1 MSKQKLLLIPMISSI
16 SSLVLLT
23 SCSKI
28 ENTKITE
35 SISENKPDSE
45 NNATRESNTS
55 LNDNKDNKLI
65 NPTVQQNQTSLFKI
79 IEPKTI
85 YKEIYDRTF
94 ALKFL
99 TKLPGNE
106 GILDNNQGTGW
117 LLDYHKFKNA
127 NNKYKLFIATNLH
140 VLSHFSNS
148 LSKELNS
155 KLNYYDSQS
164 DKKVLGIA
172 LGKTEKPVNDFNHV
186 PNNNP
191 SVDRAKNNSWNANY
205 YGNTIPTGEH
215 NRWESIS
222 HKTTPTEAISSPK
235 IVFAALD
242 FMKKEAFLKY
252 QDKLNEVVKE
262 FGTRKLQEKSD
273 YEYKYAWEDLNRVS
287 NVPMMVDFGIFEI
300 DVDLDKA
307 DETLKQWVK
316 EAIDG
321 VDNYLSRLSKTAAL
335 PNQNKDVSKYLQ
347 TVDYVS
353 AFKTQKHPNNLTK
366 AKDVYIAGYP
376 VDGKVAWWM
385 QNNPSERYKMQD
397 EKQNQS
403 MKFDFS
409 KFDPSKPFP
418 ILPHNFPFRRK
429 PTEGFSENNVEEKI
443 STITPTIFDS
453 YWGRVLAAWYGF
465 QYNVNFSSLYYGASW
480 SLAYNE
486 YGQMI
491 GIYNGVSSN
500 VKFGDLLK
508 NGSIAPFLQS
518 SNIEAGENTI
528 YAYNLIDGTNKTQF
542 GMQKNSFRENL
553 RVIYPNGFED
563 GSKETKLFDKG
574 Y

>member
-1 MSKQKLLLIPMISSI
+1 M
-16 SSLVLLT
+16 
-23 SCSKI
+23 
-28 ENTKITE
+28 
-35 SISENKPDSE
+35 
-45 NNATRESNTS
+45 
-55 LNDNKDNKLI
+55 
-65 NPTVQQNQTSLFKI
+65 LFNLR
-79 IEPKTI
+79 I
-85 YKEIYDRTF
+85 YT
-94 ALKFL
+94 
-99 TKLPGNE
+99 
-106 GILDNNQGTGW
+106 
-117 LLDYHKFKNA
+117 
-127 NNKYKLFIATNLH
+127 
-140 VLSHFSNS
+140 
-148 LSKELNS
+148 
-155 KLNYYDSQS
+155 
-164 DKKVLGIA
+164 
-172 LGKTEKPVNDFNHV
+172 
-186 PNNNP
+186 
-191 SVDRAKNNSWNANY
+191 
-205 YGNTIPTGEH
+205 
-215 NRWESIS
+215 
-222 HKTTPTEAISSPK
+222 
-235 IVFAALD
+235 
-242 FMKKEAFLKY
+242 
-252 QDKLNEVVKE
+252 
-262 FGTRKLQEKSD
+262 
-273 YEYKYAWEDLNRVS
+273 
-287 NVPMMVDFGIFEI
+287 
-300 DVDLDKA
+300 
-307 DETLKQWVK
+307 
-316 EAIDG
+316 
-321 VDNYLSRLSKTAAL
+321 
-335 PNQNKDVSKYLQ
+335 
-347 TVDYVS
+347 
-353 AFKTQKHPNNLTK
+353 NNLTK